1 MFGGRYP
8 NIDRWAMRHHSG
20 KAVPFRALPPIGRP
34 VFRGRSSGGI
44 IMNTA
49 LARRLALGDRVI
61 WMGKDDCQPSGP
73 GTIIR
78 ITAHQVEVLWEGET
92 ARRYR
97 RAQLYNLRHVKLISA
112 AAEPRCKPPNRLE
125 SASFVGVC
133 VVRPAAKQD
142 QVSIEV
148 GRWAVGGDGAR

>member
-8 NIDRWAMRHHSG
+8 NIDRWAMRRHGG
-20 KAVPFRALPPIGRP
+20 KAVPPSDLFFRR
-34 VFRGRSSGGI
+34 RSSGGN

-61 WMGKDDCQPSGP
+61 WMGKDDCQPSVP

-78 ITAHQVEVLWEGET
+78 VTAHQVEVLWEGET

-97 RAQLYNLRHVKLISA
+97 RAQLHNLRHVKLISA
-112 AAEPRCKPPNRLE
+112 AAEARCQPANRFE

-142 QVSIEV
+142 QVSC
-148 GRWAVGGDGAR
+148 